1 MLSRNLTAPV
11 TRHAPSSTGVIRTL
25 TLTLSLSSSS
35 SARLRHATCR
45 TQWFNV
51 SARSQ
56 GYGSLGR
63 KADTRATAGQGSAGA
78 QPVPEIMGLAPRNRA
93 RTSTNDPTLPG
104 AGQSQGVGGT
114 VGHTRRAS
122 GDRLKLLTQHI
133 PCEKACHV
141 IPQMRRLSG
150 L

>member
-1 MLSRNLTAPV
+1 MRLAGRSG
-11 TRHAPSSTGVIRTL
+11 SMF
-25 TLTLSLSSSS
+25 
-35 SARLRHATCR
+35 ARGRKVMGH
-45 TQWFNV
+45 
-51 SARSQ
+51 
-56 GYGSLGR
+56 GR
-63 KADTRATAGQGSAGA
+63 KADTRAAAGQGSARA
-78 QPVPEIMGLAPRNRA
+78 QPVPETMGLAPRNRA

-104 AGQSQGVGGT
+104 SGQSQGVGGT

-141 IPQMRRLSG
+141 IPQTRRLSG